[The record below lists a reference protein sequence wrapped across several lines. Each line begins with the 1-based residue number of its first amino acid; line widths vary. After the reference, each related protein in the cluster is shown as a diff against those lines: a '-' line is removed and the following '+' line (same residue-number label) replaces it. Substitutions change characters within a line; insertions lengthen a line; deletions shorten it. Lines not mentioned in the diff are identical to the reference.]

1 MADGI
6 NYLKAESIWKNGSV
20 LLGNKAERANTVEFL
35 IGSWADSDGLLVVLD
50 ADGNLYER
58 YGGRGTLIDFE
69 SANSVVPDFY
79 APILNHSK
87 YGRTPTQSAKLI
99 ADVVVH
105 EKQDRT
111 NNDAFWSQCGRQ
123 LLEEYIEYGLLFAH
137 IYRRDQMSTGNISLD
152 FALAHE
158 YLADLTRKFVTR
170 GVDETDRWRPPSERQ
185 RPLDFSKRD
194 SQCPLTG
201 EETGFQNILAY
212 FHGDGTIPFGDTL
225 ATYVKNSQSTTTNS
239 ILKTAQ
245 SMGKHLFD
253 FNQRLSDDGDYYEKL
268 RRADLEKFVKGED
281 DRNKNIIFIVA
292 GADRGVS
299 SVYAVLALL
308 ACATAADEA
317 KSKVTCLIPDIS
329 MWNIFSEIVNIKDIF
344 PSVLKLVIGCGDF
357 IRIARRTDMS
367 AIACFD
373 RIVGLTGDNIIW
385 HRSQDEFLKQAFKER
400 SSGISLMYQLADLG
414 GNGLAAVERDGDV
427 RYVYVPEA
435 DDTGVAPAAME
446 EYANDDAAPRSL
458 WYYYDTRPDLTEP
471 KEEKQDD
478 KKLGEINPD
487 IDRQI
492 AEIWGTSG
500 ESKN

>member
-79 APILNHSK
+79 SPILNHSK

-137 IYRRDQMSTGNISLD
+137 IYRRDQMSTGNVSLD

-158 YLADLTRKFVTR
+158 YLDELMHKLVSR
-170 GVDETDRWRPPSERQ
+170 GMDETDRWRPPSERQ
-185 RPLDFSKRD
+185 RPLDFAKRD

-201 EETGFQNILAY
+201 DETAFQDVLAY

-239 ILKTAQ
+239 ILKTAR
-245 SMGKHLFD
+245 SMGKHIFD
-253 FNQRLSDDGDYYEKL
+253 FNQRLSDEGDYYEKL
-268 RRADLEKFVKGED
+268 IRLNWENFVKGD
-281 DRNKNIIFIVA
+281 GNRNIIFIVA

-329 MWNIFSEIVNIKDIF
+329 MWNIFSEIVNIKDVF

-357 IRIARRTDMS
+357 IRAARRTDMS

-385 HRSQDEFLKQAFKER
+385 HWSQDEFLKQAFKER

-414 GNGLAAVERDGDV
+414 GNGLVAVERSGDIG
-427 RYVYVPEA
+427 YAYIPDA
-435 DDTGVAPAAME
+435 DNTGVSPGVRE
-446 EYANDDAAPRSL
+446 ERVCSGTETCSSLWFYFQTSLDMPNMKDTIADKEQSKVRLNLDLDAAI
-458 WYYYDTRPDLTEP
+458 
-471 KEEKQDD
+471 EESFKVD
-478 KKLGEINPD
+478 
-487 IDRQI
+487 
-492 AEIWGTSG
+492 G
-500 ESKN
+500 ESN